1 MPVITEVKI
10 VITMPIINAPSNS
23 NRSGIHNQDI
33 IPTINI
39 GNNTYIYK
47 AFIKSPSKKFFI
59 FNSLFILFYKNNIK
73 DIHKKFKYLCI
84 FLKFITKYIDMETI
98 IDGYKFTIEENNANN
113 IILENVNMKHS
124 GNIIDAIKQFILF
137 LHKNKVQYVTIYD
150 IKKQDRYKNI
160 LLYIYKNAN
169 NTEKWLYDM
178 ATFIYDGD
186 VIRCKVY

>member
-1 MPVITEVKI
+1 
-10 VITMPIINAPSNS
+10 
-23 NRSGIHNQDI
+23 
-33 IPTINI
+33 
-39 GNNTYIYK
+39 
-47 AFIKSPSKKFFI
+47 
-59 FNSLFILFYKNNIK
+59 
-73 DIHKKFKYLCI
+73 
-84 FLKFITKYIDMETI
+84 METI
-98 IDGYKFTIEENNANN
+98 IDGYKFTIEEDNANN
-113 IILENVNMKHS
+113 IILEKTNMKHS

-137 LHKNKVQYVTIYD
+137 LHNNKVQYVTIYD